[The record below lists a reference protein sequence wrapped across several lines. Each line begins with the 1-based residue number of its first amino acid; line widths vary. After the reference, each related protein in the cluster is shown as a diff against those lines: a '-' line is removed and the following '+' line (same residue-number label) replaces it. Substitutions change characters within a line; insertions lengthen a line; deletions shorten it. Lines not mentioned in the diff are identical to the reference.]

1 MRNERLNAVEMMDAS
16 DDPTVASKFEPQMV
30 LLTPIIAHIAQI
42 AQIPQI
48 AQIAQIDQIALICRL
63 PRLLK
68 YHRSLM
74 GEIDLSSRCGCTAK

>member
-1 MRNERLNAVEMMDAS
+1 MRNVRLNAVEMMDAS

-30 LLTPIIAHIAQI
+30 SLTPIIAHITGI

-48 AQIAQIDQIALICRL
+48 VQIVQIDQIALICRL

-68 YHRSLM
+68 YRRYLM
-74 GEIDLSSRCGCTAK
+74 GRLASPQDVDAQ